1 MTKRIS
7 RMAAALL
14 VGVVTTSIAAAPAFA
29 IVDGSD
35 PQNFEETDA
44 IARVKTIFPE
54 SSPKSGDKD
63 DDKETREYEQSGNNG
78 DTNRSGGDN
87 KDDNKPSPNSS
98 DHNETYDSSI
108 CTGVLIA
115 PEWVLTAKHCVEKEG
130 AYSEVTL
137 GTKPD
142 STDKFDVDSAMH
154 NDEADLSLLHL
165 SQAAGSTPMK
175 IASDPVKEVTSGTA
189 YGWGSVS
196 GGGSPKEAESL
207 TSDTAK
213 IDPKIETDSAV
224 QGMKTQRAKFDNGKS
239 TFGDSGSP
247 FVIDG
252 KAYGILSQ
260 GVVSGEDQKTTD
272 TVLYALIGEYGK
284 WINDT
289 TGENIIDNPTDST
302 SASSNRNAAAPRSSG
317 TTTGTPRPSNNSN
330 AKSNK
335 DRKPAVRQSG
345 SQRSSSSAHAF
356 STSDKA
362 VAKADANGDAR
373 SHARAGNSKEA
384 ISLAEKIIGKVEA
397 KQGVRYDQIRNRL
410 EKMKKAQE
418 NGSAPQSPQA
428 RQDARGGQS
437 NNAHR
442 NGVNVPRDV
451 TSARDVA
458 VANANANAT
467 P

>member
-14 VGVVTTSIAAAPAFA
+14 AGVVTTSIAATPAFA

-54 SSPKSGDKD
+54 GSSKSDDKD

-78 DTNRSGGDN
+78 DTNSSNDN
-87 KDDNKPSPNSS
+87 GSKDDNKPSPSSS

-175 IASDPVKEVTSGTA
+175 IASDPVKEVTSGNA

-196 GGGSPKEAESL
+196 GDGSPKEAESL

-302 SASSNRNAAAPRSSG
+302 SSSNNRNAAAPRSSG

-330 AKSNK
+330 AKPNK
-335 DRKPAVRQSG
+335 DRKPAARQSG

-397 KQGVRYDQIRNRL
+397 KQGIRYDQIRNRL
-410 EKMKKAQE
+410 ERMKKAQE
-418 NGSAPQSPQA
+418 NGSAPQA
-428 RQDARGGQS
+428 KQDVRGGQS
-437 NNAHR
+437 NGAHR
-442 NGVNVPRDV
+442 NGVTVPRDV
-451 TSARDVA
+451 TRTRDVA